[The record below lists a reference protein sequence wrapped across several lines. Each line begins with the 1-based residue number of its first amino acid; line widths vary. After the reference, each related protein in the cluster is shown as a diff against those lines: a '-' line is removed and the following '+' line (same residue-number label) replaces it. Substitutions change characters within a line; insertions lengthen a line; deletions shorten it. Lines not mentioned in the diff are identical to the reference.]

1 MQLQVCNRRRFDYRS
16 ASVRSM
22 SSGMCCLL
30 LALIVGC
37 SSKEPQM
44 IDPRDLERIKPGE
57 IVQLSGMLKKPAE
70 GVCALYP
77 YQNAIDDKEP
87 LARKV
92 NARLAEM
99 KYEGDEGH
107 WAFVFIRGDN
117 ATVQRFSRGELDIA
131 SGHESLPRTFK
142 AVDCAIVSR
151 AIVIKYQVYGR
162 PTLIL
167 GVDR

>member
-1 MQLQVCNRRRFDYRS
+1 MATDSRGQTGRPTTRPSRRGPS
-16 ASVRSM
+16 ASI
-22 SSGMCCLL
+22 GCLL

-37 SSKEPQM
+37 NSKEPQV

-70 GVCALYP
+70 GVCVLYP
-77 YQNAIDDKEP
+77 YQNAIDEKEP
-87 LARKV
+87 LARKA

-99 KYEGDEGH
+99 KYESDEGH

-117 ATVQRFSRGELDIA
+117 ATAQRFSRGELDIA

-142 AVDCAIVSR
+142 AVDCATVSR
-151 AIVIKYQVYGR
+151 AIVIKYRVYGR